1 MASNMNRRN
10 GGRGAVVRPQAPS
23 DAVNAFSS
31 RDDDDPFGD
40 IPSNPSPSPRR
51 QPSRPG
57 SSVGGPS
64 PRPSRNRSQSGSA
77 GGRTHRPSS
86 GSMASRPASRPG
98 GASSRLPS
106 DLRDMD
112 MGDGSVA
119 SFRATDMPRRPAKR
133 HNMGMRV
140 QRGQLADMEDDEEE
154 GYTGIRGWFG
164 HDPEHTMLMLSGG
177 SYKGNSLW
185 DWVRLIVLWMNYHKL
200 IIVFISAMFVLIGFL
215 FNKYIA
221 VGWAFADVVLGVIL
235 SQMGDEYDEMVF
247 YFSAMLSFIIPF
259 LW

>member
-1 MASNMNRRN
+1 
-10 GGRGAVVRPQAPS
+10 
-23 DAVNAFSS
+23 
-31 RDDDDPFGD
+31 
-40 IPSNPSPSPRR
+40 
-51 QPSRPG
+51 
-57 SSVGGPS
+57 
-64 PRPSRNRSQSGSA
+64 
-77 GGRTHRPSS
+77 
-86 GSMASRPASRPG
+86 
-98 GASSRLPS
+98 
-106 DLRDMD
+106 MD

-140 QRGQLADMEDDEEE
+140 QRGQLADMEDEEE
-154 GYTGIRGWFG
+154 EEYTGVRGWFG

-200 IIVFISAMFVLIGFL
+200 IIVFISSIFVLIGFL